1 MQTERFEMRLDR
13 NVLEQVDRWRASQ
26 PGLPSRAEAVR
37 RLLHDG
43 LAVWSDDEVRPNGT
57 EKLILTLL
65 CDLARDWD
73 AERYRNIERID
84 PDFVKAAI
92 SAGHLW
98 AFNWKYPAIF
108 GGHPD
113 SPELVREVVAIL
125 DMWDVLEHHY
135 EQLGETDRG
144 RVASEAEPFGTN
156 VMFEGFY
163 ANEESP
169 HLSIA
174 EFLIK
179 RLGRFPKFENRD
191 LSSRW
196 PVVDWYRRML
206 RVYVPMRKT
215 LLGAGRYLSV
225 SEIVS
230 LLRERIHPDN
240 RQEGLE

>member
-13 NVLEQVDRWRASQ
+13 SVLEQVDRWRASQ

-37 RLLHDG
+37 RLVHDG
-43 LAVWSDDEVRPNGT
+43 LAVWSDDEVRPSGT

-65 CDLARDWD
+65 CDLARDCD
-73 AERYRNIERID
+73 AERYRDIERID
-84 PDFVKAAI
+84 PDFVEAAI
-92 SAGHLW
+92 SAGHYW

-135 EQLGETDRG
+135 EQLGETDKNQ
-144 RVASEAEPFGTN
+144 VASEADPFG
-156 VMFEGFY
+156 FEGFY

-174 EFLIK
+174 GFLIEH
-179 RLGRFPKFENRD
+179 LERFPRFKNRQ
-191 LSSRW
+191 LNSRG
-196 PVVDWYRRML
+196 PVVGWYRRML
-206 RVYVPMRKT
+206 GVYEPMREK
-215 LLGAGRYLSV
+215 LLVGGRYLSV

-240 RQEGLE
+240 RQKGLA

>member
-1 MQTERFEMRLDR
+1 M
-13 NVLEQVDRWRASQ
+13 
-26 PGLPSRAEAVR
+26 AVR
-37 RLLHDG
+37 GGSGRE
-43 LAVWSDDEVRPNGT
+43 SRS
-57 EKLILTLL
+57 
-65 CDLARDWD
+65 R
-73 AERYRNIERID
+73 R
-84 PDFVKAAI
+84 
-92 SAGHLW
+92 GHYW

-144 RVASEAEPFGTN
+144 RVASEAEPFGAN

-163 ANEESP
+163 ANEENS
-169 HLSIA
+169 HYSIA

-191 LSSRW
+191 LNSRW
-196 PVVDWYRRML
+196 PVVGWYRRML
-206 RVYVPMRKT
+206 RVYEPMRKT
-215 LLGAGRYLSV
+215 LLGAGRYLTV

-240 RQEGLE
+240 RKKGS